1 MKTGRDVGQES
12 ELPGVVG
19 PVLNLTRE
27 ALNSFLHF
35 TLSHNK
41 KPGSRSESSIS
52 DYPAQKQDS
61 VHAFL

>member
-1 MKTGRDVGQES
+1 MRFGEEGFVKTGRDVGLES

-35 TLSHNK
+35 TLSHNNK
-41 KPGSRSESSIS
+41 KKKKDCLS
-52 DYPAQKQDS
+52 
-61 VHAFL
+61 F